1 MNQQNNQQQNQQN
14 NAQQINFNQ
23 INEQC
28 CPNPFPQINSG
39 ANIETCLACGIKT
52 KLVVE
57 FECPYCHHLSDG
69 LTELDLEDSEGNTDW
84 CECDGCEYNFRKHEL
99 IIRSKKVKIN

>member
-1 MNQQNNQQQNQQN
+1 MNQQNQQN
-14 NAQQINFNQ
+14 QQNQHQQRNFNQ

-28 CPNPFPQINSG
+28 CQTPFPQINSG
-39 ANIETCLACGIKT
+39 ANIEVCLSCGIKT

-57 FECPYCHHLSDG
+57 FECPYCHHISDG

-84 CECDGCEYNFRKHEL
+84 CECDGCGYDFRKHEL
-99 IIRSKKVKIN
+99 IIRARKIRIN